1 MTPNKFLLPAAL
13 SVAAAALVATGAIG
27 GALFTRQAEPA
38 PAPVAVKPGLSV
50 DEVCVQVLSNGG
62 RPQDCARMYLT
73 AEFPGY
79 GRDRSAGEELPG
91 QLTPAEGTEIGAYP
105 APPEPPR

>member
-1 MTPNKFLLPAAL
+1 MNKHLMPVAMG
-13 SVAAAALVATGAIG
+13 VAAAALLATGAIG
-27 GALFTRQAEPA
+27 GALFTRHSEVA
-38 PAPVAVKPGLSV
+38 PAPVAVKPTSLTV

-91 QLTPAEGTEIGAYP
+91 QLTPAEGTEI
-105 APPEPPR
+105 PPRPR